1 MGLIILGIIILIVGF
16 TAKSGKSPIANYKGL
31 LTIVGIIVIV
41 IGIATSAIR
50 QIEAGSVGVQKL
62 FGKVQEKILYPGLNF
77 VNPLVDVTIF
87 NTLTQNYTM
96 TSSYDEG
103 QRAGDDAVP
112 VLSKDGLQ
120 LEIDLT
126 ILYKVIPSEAP
137 KILDNIGIDYESKII
152 RPQVRSR
159 IRESAVKY
167 DAVGLYSERREEYEK
182 LITIAIDSDF
192 VKRGFILQDLL
203 VRKIKLPASVKQS
216 IERKLTAEQE
226 AQRMEF
232 VLDKEEREAERKR
245 VEARG
250 VADAQKILNTGLTN
264 RVLQYELIQVQKAL
278 VNSPNSKIIM
288 LGGNSK
294 NTPQFII
301 GK

>member
-1 MGLIILGIIILIVGF
+1 MGLIILGIIILVIGF
-16 TAKSGKSPIANYKGL
+16 TAKSGKSPIGNFKGL
-31 LTIVGIIVIV
+31 LTVVGIIVII
-41 IGIATSAIR
+41 IGFATSAIR
-50 QIEAGSVGVQKL
+50 QIEAGNVGVQKL
-62 FGKVQEKILYPGLNF
+62 FGKVQREILYPGLNF
-77 VNPLVDVTIF
+77 VNPLVDVTVF
-87 NTLTQNYTM
+87 STLTQNYTM

-103 QRAGDDAVP
+103 QKTGDDAVP

-137 KILDNIGIDYESKII
+137 AILDSIGVDYESKII

-167 DAVGLYSERREEYEK
+167 DAVGLYSEKREEYEK
-182 LITIAIDSDF
+182 LITIAIDTDF
-192 VKRGFILQDLL
+192 AKRGFILEDLL
-203 VRKIKLPASVKQS
+203 VRKINLPPSVKQS

-250 VADAQKILNTGLTN
+250 VADAQKIIDAGLSN
-264 RVLQYELIQVQKAL
+264 RVLKFEQIKIQREL
-278 VNSPNSKIIM
+278 VNSPNAKIII
-288 LGGNSK
+288 LGDSK
-294 NTPQFII
+294 SSPPFII
-301 GK
+301 GN